1 MKKHLSLTQLLC
13 FTLVTSLFSVFSF
26 AAANNDFDNVK
37 INVINAS
44 KNVYMLKG
52 AGGNI
57 GVLATKTGLVM
68 IDDQFEPLAERIE
81 TAMQSISKQP
91 IKYIIN
97 THFHGD
103 HTGGNSYFA
112 HKAPIFAHQNVRERL
127 LADKK
132 SPDSLPEVTYK
143 DGLTIHLPN
152 EEVQLTHYPHA
163 HTDSDTVVY
172 FKNANVLHT
181 GDLFFEL
188 GFPFIDIKRGG
199 SVEGY
204 LAAVKQL
211 IAKMPDDVVI
221 IPGHGKLTNKA
232 RYQEFANMI
241 SYSIDRVST
250 LLAQGKTTQEIVI
263 LGLGDNYHQ
272 WSWSF
277 INEEKW
283 LKTLIA
289 DLSSH
294 NTI

>member
-1 MKKHLSLTQLLC
+1 MNTHPRLKDLTVM
-13 FTLVTSLFSVFSF
+13 FGFIVTSILSF
-26 AAANNDFDNVK
+26 TTLAASNNDFDNVK
-37 INVINAS
+37 INVINAN

-127 LADKK
+127 LADEK
-132 SPDSLPEVTYK
+132 STDSLPEVTYQ
-143 DGLTIHLPN
+143 DGLIIHLPN

-199 SVEGY
+199 SVKGY

-211 IAKMPDDVVI
+211 IATMPDDVVI

-241 SYSIDRVST
+241 SYSIERVST
-250 LLAQGKTTQEIVI
+250 LLAQGKTAQEIII

-289 DLSSH
+289 DLSH
-294 NTI
+294 